1 MSLIKTLH
9 MIFAALSICSFVY
22 RGILKIASPDK
33 LNRKWL
39 KVLPHINDTLLL
51 FSAVYLVIASQQ
63 YPEMFNWVSAKI
75 VALLFYIIF
84 GLFTLRFS
92 KTVPATVVSFI
103 LALAT
108 FVYIVAVALTKQ
120 AWPLML

>member
-1 MSLIKTLH
+1 
-9 MIFAALSICSFVY
+9 MIFAALSICGFVY
-22 RGILKIASPDK
+22 RAILKIASPDK

-51 FSAVYLVIASQQ
+51 ISAIYLVITSQQ

-84 GLFTLRFS
+84 GLLTLRFS
-92 KTVPATVVSFI
+92 KTVPGTVVSFI
-103 LALAT
+103 VALAT
-108 FVYIVAVALTKQ
+108 FAYIVAVALTKQ

>member
-22 RGILKIASPDK
+22 RGIHKIASPDK